1 MKHSIAREGKYLLK
15 KGYHIHPFLGEG
27 RVLHIICING
37 QKGSREEE
45 LVNRQSPP
53 PVESMRAGDVICCSL
68 DSESYVVEASRL
80 RGF

>member
-15 KGYHIHPFLGEG
+15 KGHHIHPFFGEG
-27 RVLHIICING
+27 HVLHIICING

-53 PVESMRAGDVICCSL
+53 LQSP
-68 DSESYVVEASRL
+68 
-80 RGF
+80 